1 MNNFDDSFVKMNTI
15 TSKIGEEENNINRA
29 EGKGNKYNIN
39 ISHMAYNESSKQN
52 ESMNSSMMSFKELQ
66 A

>member
-39 ISHMAYNESSKQN
+39 ISHEAYNENSKQN